1 MSSELVPEFGILCSM
16 SSPLWSPRMISN
28 RSFTIIFL
36 SFLSGIVLI
45 LTAKRL
51 EQPAWDTDHL
61 TGRSFRSQHIQ
72 AEVVDAAPITPNRA
86 KTHETDTAEAY
97 ATTETSS
104 EPVPTNSPSA
114 GGRDS
119 PNGRKDRA
127 QIPLAPNRDPV
138 CDGFP
143 DTSGILL
150 VMKTGATEAYDRLPV
165 QIMTVLKCLPDFLLF
180 SDLEQHIGGYHVRD
194 SLETVLTEAQEGNP
208 DFNLYRA
215 QKECPVIQDDC
226 AKVLGGAT
234 DLAGWN
240 LDKYK
245 NIHMAEKAFRL
256 RPDYDWYVFVD
267 ADTYVSWPNMV
278 YALKKL
284 DPARERY
291 LGVPTMIGDRL
302 FAHGGSGY
310 VVSRGAMKEFVGK
323 HPGIANRY
331 DVSIQNNCCGDFVFA
346 LALFDS
352 LGILVEG
359 FVSSLP
365 LLESFFSQ
373 RQYDCVSPKDKENVL
388 TPVLGVVA
396 AFEWREAL
404 HYALRSEHM
413 VPRRGNDA
421 SYE

>member
-1 MSSELVPEFGILCSM
+1 M
-16 SSPLWSPRMISN
+16 
-28 RSFTIIFL
+28 
-36 SFLSGIVLI
+36 I

-51 EQPAWDTDHL
+51 DQPAWDTDHL

-72 AEVVDAAPITPNRA
+72 AEIVDVAPIIPSRE
-86 KTHETDTAEAY
+86 KPQETNSAEAY
-97 ATTETSS
+97 STTAADAS
-104 EPVPTNSPSA
+104 EHVPTNSPPA
-114 GGRDS
+114 GGGEDS
-119 PNGRKDRA
+119 PIGRKHRA
-127 QIPLAPNRDPV
+127 QIPLAPVRDPV

-165 QIMTVLKCLPDFLLF
+165 QIMTVLKCLPDFLIF
-180 SDLEQHIGGYHVRD
+180 SDLDQHIGGYHVRD
-194 SLETVLTEAQEGNP
+194 SLETVLPEAQEGNP

-215 QKECPVIQDDC
+215 QKECPVIQDEC

-284 DPARERY
+284 DPATERY

-331 DVSIQNNCCGDFVFA
+331 DISIQNNCCGDFVFA

-359 FVSSLP
+359 FVSSFHFLKSLSLRQCHCVPTKKKEEEKKKRKRKTIANSRSCYSGRFRMARSPLP
-365 LLESFFSQ
+365 RPTVRTHGAKPWE
-373 RQYDCVSPKDKENVL
+373 
-388 TPVLGVVA
+388 
-396 AFEWREAL
+396 
-404 HYALRSEHM
+404 
-413 VPRRGNDA
+413 
-421 SYE
+421 